1 MAVHFVIDQV
11 STQTPL
17 KRTTNPNYEFQLH
30 QNKIK
35 RILFAALP
43 IYILSEKWIKSVSN
57 EAYLEAQRISTNLTQ
72 TARQLML
79 NAIYKNEANVIFSLK
94 LIDEAAHGKFFGRKR
109 TVRRSGRSF
118 ENKLDRPF
126 VS

>member
-1 MAVHFVIDQV
+1 M
-11 STQTPL
+11 
-17 KRTTNPNYEFQLH
+17 TNPDYKLQLH

-79 NAIYKNEANVIFSLK
+79 NAIYKNETNVIFSLK
-94 LIDEAAHGKFFGRKR
+94 LNDEAAHGKFLGRKR
-109 TVRRSGRSF
+109 TVRRSQSGRSF
-118 ENKLDRPF
+118 EHKLDSPILSSKLDRPLWSTWTVHF
-126 VS
+126 

>member
-1 MAVHFVIDQV
+1 M
-11 STQTPL
+11 
-17 KRTTNPNYEFQLH
+17 TNPDYKLQLH

-79 NAIYKNEANVIFSLK
+79 NAIYKNETNVIFSLK
-94 LIDEAAHGKFFGRKR
+94 LNDEAAHGKFF
-109 TVRRSGRSF
+109 
-118 ENKLDRPF
+118 ENELSEDYNLDGLLNINWTGHFFRQN
-126 VS
+126 

>member
-1 MAVHFVIDQV
+1 M
-11 STQTPL
+11 
-17 KRTTNPNYEFQLH
+17 TNPDYKLQLH

-79 NAIYKNEANVIFSLK
+79 NAIYKNETNVIFSLK
-94 LIDEAAHGKFFGRKR
+94 LNDEAAHGKFFDRKR
-109 TVRRSGRSF
+109 TVRRSQSRRSF
-118 ENKLDRPF
+118 EHKLDSPILSSKLDRPLWSTWTVHF
-126 VS
+126 

>member
-1 MAVHFVIDQV
+1 M
-11 STQTPL
+11 
-17 KRTTNPNYEFQLH
+17 TNPNYEFQLH

-79 NAIYKNEANVIFSLK
+79 NAIYKNETNVIFSLK
-94 LIDEAAHGKFFGRKR
+94 LNDEAAHGKFLVENELSEDLDGLLNINWTGHFFRKKR
-109 TVRRSGRSF
+109 VRAKVDGQSERSRS
-118 ENKLDRPF
+118 
-126 VS
+126 